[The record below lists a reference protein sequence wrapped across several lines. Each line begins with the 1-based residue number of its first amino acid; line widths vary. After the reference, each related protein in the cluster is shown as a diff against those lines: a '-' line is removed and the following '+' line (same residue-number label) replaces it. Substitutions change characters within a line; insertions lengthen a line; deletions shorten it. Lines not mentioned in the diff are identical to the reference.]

1 MVGGQGEL
9 KMLVLRRWNG
19 LLSSVIVFAVWS
31 SPLEAQSTPAA
42 PVFSKDIAPI
52 LFQHCASCHR
62 AGQIA
67 PMSLLSYE
75 EVRPWA
81 ASIRE
86 MVATGAMPPW
96 HSAAPRGQF
105 SNDRRLSDGEKEL
118 IMRWTAAG
126 APKGDVKDLPAVPA
140 FTEGWEIGKPDAVI
154 TMPKPY
160 LVPASGV
167 IAYQNF
173 TVPTNFTEDKWI
185 QAIEVRPGARSVVHH
200 ILVFVSGGRPKEAY
214 TQTVPARARRLQDA
228 PNEQSSRMAD
238 TLFATTAPGTNA
250 MVFQPGT
257 AMRIPAGARI
267 RFQVHYTSNGKET
280 SDQSSVGLIFA
291 KRPPEK
297 EMHTSAFFN
306 PQLVLPAG
314 AGDVAVPSAIQ
325 FDADVHLTALFPHT
339 HLRGK
344 SWEYKIVYPDGH
356 AETVLPVPHYDFNW
370 QTYYIFTTP
379 LAVPKGSKLEAVAHY
394 DNSANNASN
403 PDPTKEVHWGEQT
416 WDEMQYSGINYTVD
430 HESPKQPSNNQ

>member
-1 MVGGQGEL
+1 L
-9 KMLVLRRWNG
+9 LVIFLAG
-19 LLSSVIVFAVWS
+19 WS
-31 SPLEAQSTPAA
+31 PTLTAQSTAAA

-86 MVATGAMPPW
+86 KVATGAMPPW
-96 HSAAPRGQF
+96 HSDAPRGQF
-105 SNDRRLSDGEKEL
+105 SNDRRLSDAEKAL
-118 IMRWTAAG
+118 ILRWVSAG
-126 APKGDVKDLPAVPA
+126 APKGDAKDLPPVPP
-140 FTEGWEIGKPDAVI
+140 FPEDWEIGKPDAVI
-154 TMPKPY
+154 TMPEPY
-160 LVPASGV
+160 VVPASGV

-200 ILVFVSGGRPKEAY
+200 ILVFVRGAGQNVAY
-214 TQTVPARARRLQDA
+214 TQIVPQRPRRPQTGS
-228 PNEQSSRMAD
+228 NEQSSRPAES
-238 TLFATTAPGTNA
+238 LLATTAPGTNG

-257 AMRIPAGARI
+257 AVRIPAGASI
-267 RFQVHYTSNGKET
+267 RFQIHYTSNGKET
-280 SDQSSVGLIFA
+280 SDRSSVGMIFA
-291 KRPPEK
+291 KQPPEK

-306 PQLVLPAG
+306 PLLVLPAG
-314 AGDVAVPSAIQ
+314 AADVTVPSAIQ
-325 FDADVHLTALFPHT
+325 FDKDVHLTALFPHT

-344 SWEYKIVYPDGH
+344 SWEFKVVYPDGR

-370 QTYYIFTTP
+370 QTYYIFATP
-379 LAVPKGSKLEAVAHY
+379 LAIPKGSKLEAVAHY
-394 DNSANNASN
+394 DNSVNNKSN
-403 PDPTKEVHWGEQT
+403 PDPAKEVHWGEQT
-416 WDEMQYSGINYTVD
+416 WDEMQYAGINYTVD
-430 HESPKQPSNNQ
+430 DESPKQPNNSH

>member
-1 MVGGQGEL
+1 MVRGQREF
-9 KMLVLRRWNG
+9 KILVLRGWNG
-19 LLSSVIVFAVWS
+19 VLSSVVFFGSWS
-31 SPLEAQSTPAA
+31 VPLAAQSTGAA

-67 PMSLLSYE
+67 PMSLLTYE

-96 HSAAPRGQF
+96 HSAAPKGQF
-105 SNDRRLSDGEKEL
+105 SNDRRLSDGEKQL
-118 IMRWTAAG
+118 IMQWTATG
-126 APKGDVKDLPAVPA
+126 TSQGQGKDLPPAPA
-140 FTEGWEIGKPDAVI
+140 FSEGWEIGTPDAVI
-154 TMPKPY
+154 TMPEPY
-160 LVPASGV
+160 VVPASGV
-167 IAYQNF
+167 IVYQNF

-214 TQTVPARARRLQDA
+214 TQIVPQRSRRAQDA

-250 MVFQPGT
+250 MMFQPGT
-257 AMRIPAGARI
+257 AMRMPAGARI
-267 RFQVHYTSNGKET
+267 RFQVHYTSNGKAT

-306 PQLVLPAG
+306 PELVLPAG
-314 AGDVAVPSAIQ
+314 TSDVTVPSAIQ
-325 FDADVHLTALFPHT
+325 FDEDVRLTALFPHT

-356 AETVLPVPHYDFNW
+356 ADTVLPVPHYDFNW
-370 QTYYIFTTP
+370 QTYYLFATP
-379 LAVPKGSKLEAVAHY
+379 LAVPKGSTLEAVAHY

-416 WDEMQYSGINYTVD
+416 WDEMQYTGINYTVD
-430 HESPKQPSNNQ
+430 AESPKRPTNDQ